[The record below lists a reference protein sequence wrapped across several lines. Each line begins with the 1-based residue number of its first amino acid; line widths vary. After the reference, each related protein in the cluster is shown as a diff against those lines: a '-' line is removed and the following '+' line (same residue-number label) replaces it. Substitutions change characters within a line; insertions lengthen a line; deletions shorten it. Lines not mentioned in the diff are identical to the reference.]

1 MNNWKW
7 LIWILAGFLLP
18 AWESQEDIQQEV
30 EALIE
35 QRVQERRSSFTATI
49 QKNCESQILEEA
61 TRIVDSIIIA
71 EARLKKDNIPKPL
84 RPDRPAVPELKQLK
98 DTSPV
103 SPLFRD
109 SLILDTSGLNRK
121 PVKKN

>member
-7 LIWILAGFLLP
+7 LIWMLAASSL
-18 AWESQEDIQQEV
+18 AACETQEDLQAEV

-35 QRVQERRSSFTATI
+35 QRVEERRSSFIATI
-49 QKNCESQILEEA
+49 QKNCERDILEEA

-71 EARLKKDNIPKPL
+71 EARLKKDTLPKPP
-84 RPDRPAVPELKQLK
+84 RPDRPEVPELKQLK

-109 SLILDTSGLNRK
+109 SLILDTANLSRK
-121 PVKKN
+121 QGKKN

>member
-7 LIWILAGFLLP
+7 LIWMLAAPFLL
-18 AWESQEDIQQEV
+18 ACETQEDLQAEV

-35 QRVQERRSSFTATI
+35 QRVEERRSSFIATI
-49 QKNCESQILEEA
+49 QKNCERDILVEA

-71 EARLKKDNIPKPL
+71 EARLKKDTIPKPL
-84 RPDRPAVPELKQLK
+84 RPDRPEVPELKQLK

-109 SLILDTSGLNRK
+109 SLIVDTSNRNLK
-121 PVKKN
+121 PIKKN